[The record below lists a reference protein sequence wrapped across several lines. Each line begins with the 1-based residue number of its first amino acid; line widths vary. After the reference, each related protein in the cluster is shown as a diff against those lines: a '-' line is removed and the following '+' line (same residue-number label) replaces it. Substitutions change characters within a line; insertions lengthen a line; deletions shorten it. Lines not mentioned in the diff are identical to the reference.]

1 MFSQNVKKI
10 MVPIASCTPGMTLMQ
25 SIVDENTGTII
36 IPKGQVLTEGMLK
49 KLERFQHT
57 QVWISLEDN
66 DMERS
71 TVKGE
76 HSVWKLDQNIRKLYN
91 QYIQILRTIVED
103 TKQEKPLSIDK
114 LLDIA
119 NEMIKDFND
128 KYSVLSCVHL
138 LDQLRKDE
146 YVHSVNVACIA
157 LVLGKWL
164 GYDEAV
170 LKEII
175 LTALLHDVG
184 KLDINPMYIH
194 INEEDMNHMERLE
207 YRRHPILGYER
218 LAAYNELSMN
228 VLKGVLSHH
237 ERCDGSGYPLCLKE
251 DKITNI
257 AKIIGLADT
266 YDKLKTQH
274 NVFEVIKILETQMIR
289 KLDIHMLLQFCS
301 NIMNYYVGAMVVL
314 NTNEIGEIVFI
325 QSQALHRPII
335 KVRGEHINL
344 YEKTH
349 LEIVRVI

>member
-1 MFSQNVKKI
+1 MYRVKQFI
-10 MVPIASCTPGMTLMQ
+10 WAITAGFRPIDYG
-25 SIVDENTGTII
+25 II
-36 IPKGQVLTEGMLK
+36 NKYLTKKEK
-49 KLERFQHT
+49 KLFKKLKLSEQQHSIR
-57 QVWISLEDN
+57 VCNKALKYNLDN
-66 DMERS
+66 
-71 TVKGE
+71 
-76 HSVWKLDQNIRKLYN
+76 
-91 QYIQILRTIVED
+91 
-103 TKQEKPLSIDK
+103 SIDK
-114 LLDIA
+114 NKLAKI
-119 NEMIKDFND
+119 
-128 KYSVLSCVHL
+128 
-138 LDQLRKDE
+138 
-146 YVHSVNVACIA
+146 
-157 LVLGKWL
+157 
-164 GYDEAV
+164 
-170 LKEII
+170 
-175 LTALLHDVG
+175 ALLHDVG
-184 KLDINPMYIH
+184 KIDINPMYIH

-218 LAAYNELSMN
+218 LAAYNELSIN